1 MRSRKHTKNLRKK
14 RLRTKKKYNKT
25 QKGGYRINLESTNP
39 DGEHNLEWYELKND
53 GIESFDKT
61 LYYKNIFVRP
71 SINEDGTIVTIIY
84 NYDTYKR
91 EPVYKDIISGIYTFE
106 SPNNANIEEFFVKL
120 ISKWMAHYITPKPRR
135 RRRRLGDS
143 SRAVPRR
150 RKRRLTTSRFSSIP
164 KKSTTLLSSSQ
175 FPSPSSILRPP
186 IPTPRTSTRS
196 FISSPILR
204 PPVPTPRLRQP
215 VPKPR
220 LRPPIPPSL
229 SPPPRPPK
237 STKLITLS
245 NRDERINGAIKLL
258 VATLNRNYINLL
270 IFDWDK
276 TICKKHMF
284 FEGIGTDGKRSVED
298 INLED
303 YFHLFDN
310 GRSVFVELV
319 LRLSDAGIRVA
330 IASFG
335 RCSVMGDTLDILFE
349 RHNLYR
355 KKFIPNNLIFGGAYD
370 PQHDLYCSIELGYG
384 QATEK
389 PIFNRQD
396 QKTKSHKNTQIGAI
410 IDTLKSQIGKI
421 NAFFIDDSIAN
432 IKNLKVDG
440 VNYTHNINKNNG
452 GFGIGEEQIMKMTE
466 SVNKQGL
473 QTTGLKSRKKK
484 GKRKKRS
491 KRK

>member
-25 QKGGYRINLESTNP
+25 QKGGYGIELESTNP
-39 DGEHNLEWYELKND
+39 SGEYNFEWYELNDD
-53 GIESFDKT
+53 GIKSFDET

-84 NYDTYKR
+84 NNTYKNER
-91 EPVYKDIISGIYTFE
+91 VYKDIISGIYTFE
-106 SPNNANIEEFFVKL
+106 SPYGDNIKKFFVKL

-175 FPSPSSILRPP
+175 SPSPSSILRPP
-186 IPTPRTSTRS
+186 I
-196 FISSPILR
+196 
-204 PPVPTPRLRQP
+204 PTPRLRQP

-220 LRPPIPPSL
+220 LRPP
-229 SPPPRPPK
+229 
-237 STKLITLS
+237 TKKDNLIIGT
-245 NRDERINGAIKLL
+245 IKTL
-258 VATLNRNYINLL
+258 VATLLNFKINLL
-270 IFDWDK
+270 IFDWDQTISKLHMYKHNIGKVGINPK
-276 TICKKHMF
+276 TKK
-284 FEGIGTDGKRSVED
+284 KYPSVED

-335 RCSVMGDTLDILFE
+335 RCSAMGDTLDRIFE
-349 RHNLYR
+349 LHNLNR
-355 KKFIPNNLIFGGAYD
+355 KEFIPNNLIFGGAYD
-370 PQHDLYCSIELGYG
+370 PQHDLYCIEPGYG
-384 QATEK
+384 KIPGKGPNKNNQITE
-389 PIFNRQD
+389 
-396 QKTKSHKNTQIGAI
+396 I
-410 IDTLKSQIGKI
+410 IKILKDDLGKDI
-421 NAFFIDDSIAN
+421 NAFFIDDTLRN
-432 IKNLKVDG
+432 ITNLVPDLG
-440 VNYTHNINKNNG
+440 VNYTHNIKQTNG
-452 GFGIGEEQIMKMTE
+452 GFGIGYEQIEKMIV
-466 SVNKQGL
+466 SLYNPKNNMFGGFKSRRRVKRKVNK
-473 QTTGLKSRKKK
+473 
-484 GKRKKRS
+484 KKRS